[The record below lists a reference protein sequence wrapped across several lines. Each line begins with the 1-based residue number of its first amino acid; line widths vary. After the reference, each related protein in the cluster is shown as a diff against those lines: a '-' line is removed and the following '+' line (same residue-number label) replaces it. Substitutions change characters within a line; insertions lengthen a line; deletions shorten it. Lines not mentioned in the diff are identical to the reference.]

1 MVTGGQLR
9 QSRVSTI
16 ILYATTAT
24 KDESVPFRDHRDVAC
39 DHGSGAEGERN
50 EARWALWDP
59 KGVSGHNEDQISSCS
74 WGARWGIQADHNS
87 ALEVELGKQC

>member
-1 MVTGGQLR
+1 MTGGQLR

-50 EARWALWDP
+50 EARWAL
-59 KGVSGHNEDQISSCS
+59 
-74 WGARWGIQADHNS
+74 
-87 ALEVELGKQC
+87 